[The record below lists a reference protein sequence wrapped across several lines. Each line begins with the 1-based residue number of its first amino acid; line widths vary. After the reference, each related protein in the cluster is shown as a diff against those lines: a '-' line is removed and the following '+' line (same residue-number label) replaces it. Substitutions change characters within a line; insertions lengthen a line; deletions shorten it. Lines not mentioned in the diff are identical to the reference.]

1 MTEFDSLF
9 DRAMAIADNAI
20 QETMATTVTITSGR
34 LAGMTVSGVF
44 DDPDSITLAGGG
56 IRLEGS
62 LPSLFVSASVAHQ
75 LRRLDTLTL
84 GGEAYWVDRI
94 GPSDCGSCHIGLG
107 KGPPPTSNRRQ

>member
-9 DRAMAIADNAI
+9 DRAMAIGDNALR
-20 QETMATTVTITSGR
+20 ETMATTVNITSGR
-34 LAGMTVSGVF
+34 LTGMTVSGIF

-62 LPSLFVSASVAHQ
+62 LPSLFVSASIAHQ

-94 GPSDCGSCHIGLG
+94 GPNDCGSCHLWLG
-107 KGPPPTSNRRQ
+107 KGLPPASNRRS